1 MKIENHILN
10 ILQLYEYAMSVGRT
24 LDSKENCDTFLK
36 LLLKRKD
43 LNACWIL
50 SQRDGNLELMYSLP
64 VGKKVKVSTN
74 KLLKQW
80 LDSSQISVLVDA
92 QHISPEIS
100 PIKLRGGQVGIF
112 KLKDEGYLFL
122 YSKSMNLNNTE
133 LTQLQPVIDKFSNN
147 LRACKAF
154 EEQNMLLENL
164 KAQNQELSDYAH
176 MISHDLKSPL
186 RTIETLTYWMKEENR
201 ESLNKNA
208 KDQLDMISDNVS
220 KLDNLINGILNYSSI
235 GKEKTEVHRVVL
247 GSLINDI
254 MKMIKIPDHFNIVIS
269 DMPIINGNKH
279 LLQQLFQNLI
289 INAVKY
295 NDKDE
300 PMIKI
305 DSKVKSDHYEFSVQ
319 DNGIGIKETY
329 FERIFN
335 TFEKLEDAT
344 NSTGLGLSIVKKIVQ
359 VYDGDIWLTSELGEG
374 TTFYFTLRSK

>member
-100 PIKLRGGQVGIF
+100 PIKLHGGQVGIF

>member
-74 KLLKQW
+74 KMLKQW

-100 PIKLRGGQVGIF
+100 PIKLHGGQVGIF

-208 KDQLDMISDNVS
+208 KDQLDMISDNIS

>member
-74 KLLKQW
+74 KVLKQW

-100 PIKLRGGQVGIF
+100 PIKLHGGQVGIF

-154 EEQNMLLENL
+154 EEQNMLLESL

-208 KDQLDMISDNVS
+208 KDQLDMISDNIS

>member
-1 MKIENHILN
+1 MKIENHILD

-36 LLLKRKD
+36 ILLKRKN

-50 SQRDGNLELMYSLP
+50 KEEEGHLDLMYSLP
-64 VGKKVKVSTN
+64 IGEKVNVTTDKV
-74 KLLKQW
+74 LKHW
-80 LDSSQISVLVDA
+80 VDSSHKHELIDA
-92 QHISPEIS
+92 QNMSPQIS
-100 PIKLRGGQVGIF
+100 PIELQDGQIGIF
-112 KLKDEGYLFL
+112 KLKDEGFLFL
-122 YSKSMNLNNTE
+122 YSRSMNLNDTE
-133 LTQLQPVIDKFSNN
+133 LSQLQPVIDKFSNS
-147 LRACKAF
+147 LKACRAF
-154 EEQNMLLENL
+154 EEQSMLLESL
-164 KAQNQELSDYAH
+164 RAQNQELSDYAH

-186 RTIETLTYWMKEENR
+186 RTIETLTYWMKEENKG
-201 ESLNKNA
+201 SLNKNA
-208 KDQLDMISDNVS
+208 KGQLDMISDNVG
-220 KLDNLINGILNYSSI
+220 KLDNLINGILNYSTI
-235 GKEKTEVHRVVL
+235 GKEKTEVHRVEV
-247 GSLINDI
+247 GSLINNI
-254 MKMIKIPDHFNIVIS
+254 MKMIEIPEHFNIVIS
-269 DMPIINGNKH
+269 EMPTINGNKH

-289 INAVKY
+289 INAIKY

-305 DSKVKSDHYEFSVQ
+305 DSKAGPDHYEFSVQ

-359 VYDGDIWLTSELGEG
+359 VYDGDIWLTSELGKG

>member
-74 KLLKQW
+74 KVLKQW

-100 PIKLRGGQVGIF
+100 PIKLHGGQVGIF

-164 KAQNQELSDYAH
+164 KTQNQELSDYAH

-208 KDQLDMISDNVS
+208 KDQLDMISDNIS

>member
-100 PIKLRGGQVGIF
+100 PIKLRGGQVGIV

>member
-74 KLLKQW
+74 KMLKQW

-100 PIKLRGGQVGIF
+100 PIKLHGGQVGIF

-164 KAQNQELSDYAH
+164 KTQNQELSDYAH

-208 KDQLDMISDNVS
+208 KDQLDMISDNIS